1 MSRPG
6 GLGRGLGALIP
17 SAGPGESGLLTLDLA
32 ALVPNPRQPRSD
44 FDHEALNELAQSL
57 SQVGMLQPILV
68 RPRSDGRYEI
78 IAGERRFRAARLAGM
93 ERVPAVVRQTA
104 DDQLLTEALVENI
117 HRANLNALEEAAA
130 YDQLLGDF
138 GMTHE
143 ALAARLGKSRSAIS
157 NALRLLG
164 LPMAVQHQVLGGAL
178 TAGHARALLGIDD
191 PALQERLAERVVAE
205 ELSVRATED
214 LVRDVVALGHHD
226 GNGNGAAPAG
236 EEPAAPAPPKR
247 GPFLGLERRVSE
259 ALATKVQIKGT
270 PRRGKLV
277 IDYAGQEDLD
287 RLLDILG
294 KGSGMELVQE

>member
-17 SAGPGESGLLTLDLA
+17 SAGPGESGLLTLDLT
-32 ALVPNPRQPRSD
+32 ALVPNPRQPRTD
-44 FDHEALNELAQSL
+44 FDRGSLEELARSL

-68 RPRSDGRYEI
+68 RPRGDGRYEI
-78 IAGERRFRAARLAGM
+78 IAGERRYRAARLAGM

-117 HRANLNALEEAAA
+117 HRADLNALEEASA
-130 YDQLLGDF
+130 YDQLIGDF

-143 ALAARLGKSRSAIS
+143 ALATRLGKSRSAIT

-191 PALQERLAERVVAE
+191 PALQEQLAERVVAG

-226 GNGNGAAPAG
+226 GSGNGKVEEADAPASV
-236 EEPAAPAPPKR
+236 PTRR
-247 GPFLGLERRVSE
+247 GPFVGLERRVSE

-270 PRRGKLV
+270 ARRGKLV

-294 KGSGMELVQE
+294 KGAGMDLVQE